1 MRALAGIVEVI
12 CRELAAHAGGVS
24 CVQNIEV
31 GFQVRLHLVAGLKH
45 NVAVGQGF
53 LGQGSLGYNAVL
65 LAQGSSVFQVGVGSF
80 HAGFVAV
87 HKGGKAGGVSFHSIL
102 AGDQNAGYQL
112 GAGNFFPLFVHIQG
126 NAQAFDLSQCA
137 GHKGL
142 GQHGDR
148 AGAGLQLSQ
157 SLGCFAVEVKGHIVI
172 RVNTV
177 FSQDVAQNIFRGG
190 TLAGCHDGLALQ
202 VLHAVHS
209 LAVFHN
215 IQHAQG
221 VDAGNLNGAVG
232 FLVQGCGQVS
242 GHSGCVQLALY
253 QLRHDFIGLAVHFKV
268 IISGIF
274 ACHQVHKAHGGGAFQ
289 AGNAQSIGGGQF
301 LGFLTGSGFRSSLGD
316 SFAGSCTG
324 CNRAGCRTAAGGN
337 GGSRKPPR
345 DDDDAPRKAKGRKS
359 GKKGSSG
366 KGGNGKKKKKIRWWQ
381 ILLITLLV
389 IALIFG
395 GAFALIMGAI
405 TPAGGN
411 IKLNQL
417 INTPKEFQG
426 KEFNILVTGVDR
438 SSTGDLSAGAANDSN
453 VNDGMTDMILYVHFN
468 NETGEM
474 KMLQIPRDTMVTT
487 DASVSGNYRIN
498 GVAKTQGSDGN
509 NNMAALCELV
519 ADQYKLPID
528 GFMTIRLE
536 MLTELVDLF
545 GGVEINVPMDVDYAA
560 LGLGDSVIHAGY
572 QTLNGASMEFLL
584 RARKIYPD
592 GDIGRLNMQRQF
604 YAALFRKLKSIGNIW
619 DVAKLTPAV
628 LNYMETNLSASDLI
642 SFAISMLKIDSSKIM
657 ICQMPVISGPQY
669 NGQSLLYP
677 ARQADADL
685 LNQYFRENTG
695 PVDAS
700 QLNLCDNVIDL
711 SGYTATDPNIQQMG
725 GLMAEA
731 DDAQKNENLDGSNQ
745 VTDIMAS
752 ESTAES
758 ESTDTDSTDTESQP
772 AA

>member
-1 MRALAGIVEVI
+1 MSEPRKLYTGSASGGLDQEQYEAARRRAQQLAEQNARRRTVQQPMRTAQGRHISQRPAAQPAPQPVQEPVQEPVQQPAPQPEAP
-12 CRELAAHAGGVS
+12 RELTYAQRQAMAYRAAAERKYGDTLQFQVQRPRRTVNRPADAEQQARQAANRLYEQPADRKPAAAPRTQVRQMDLNGVQGSKPMYNYDAAAGGIQMEEAAAQPRRAKHADAPQPAAH
-24 CVQNIEV
+24 
-31 GFQVRLHLVAGLKH
+31 K
-45 NVAVGQGF
+45 
-53 LGQGSLGYNAVL
+53 
-65 LAQGSSVFQVGVGSF
+65 
-80 HAGFVAV
+80 
-87 HKGGKAGGVSFHSIL
+87 
-102 AGDQNAGYQL
+102 
-112 GAGNFFPLFVHIQG
+112 P
-126 NAQAFDLSQCA
+126 
-137 GHKGL
+137 
-142 GQHGDR
+142 
-148 AGAGLQLSQ
+148 
-157 SLGCFAVEVKGHIVI
+157 
-172 RVNTV
+172 
-177 FSQDVAQNIFRGG
+177 
-190 TLAGCHDGLALQ
+190 
-202 VLHAVHS
+202 
-209 LAVFHN
+209 
-215 IQHAQG
+215 
-221 VDAGNLNGAVG
+221 
-232 FLVQGCGQVS
+232 
-242 GHSGCVQLALY
+242 
-253 QLRHDFIGLAVHFKV
+253 
-268 IISGIF
+268 
-274 ACHQVHKAHGGGAFQ
+274 
-289 AGNAQSIGGGQF
+289 
-301 LGFLTGSGFRSSLGD
+301 
-316 SFAGSCTG
+316 
-324 CNRAGCRTAAGGN
+324 RTAAGGN

-345 DDDDAPRKAKGRKS
+345 DEDDVPHKAKGRKS

-487 DASVSGNYRIN
+487 DTSVSGNFRIN
-498 GVAKTQGSDGN
+498 GVAKTQGSDSN

-528 GFMTIRLE
+528 GFITIRLE

-545 GGVEINVPMDVDYAA
+545 GGVEINVPVDVDYAA

-711 SGYTATDPNIQQMG
+711 SGYTATDSNIQQMG
-725 GLMAEA
+725 GLMAAA

>member
-1 MRALAGIVEVI
+1 MSEPRKLYTGSASGGLDQEQYEAARRRAQQLAEQNARRRTVQQPMRTAQGRHISQRPVVTGQPAPTPEPPVQEPVQQAAPAPERP
-12 CRELAAHAGGVS
+12 RELTYAQRQAMAYRAAAERRYGDTLQFQVQRPRRTVNRPPEPEQRTRQAAAQLYEQPAAPRQGQQPAPRPQAQAPGAPAPVGGIRLEEAAAQPRRTKHADAPQPAAH
-24 CVQNIEV
+24 
-31 GFQVRLHLVAGLKH
+31 K
-45 NVAVGQGF
+45 
-53 LGQGSLGYNAVL
+53 
-65 LAQGSSVFQVGVGSF
+65 
-80 HAGFVAV
+80 
-87 HKGGKAGGVSFHSIL
+87 
-102 AGDQNAGYQL
+102 
-112 GAGNFFPLFVHIQG
+112 P
-126 NAQAFDLSQCA
+126 
-137 GHKGL
+137 
-142 GQHGDR
+142 
-148 AGAGLQLSQ
+148 
-157 SLGCFAVEVKGHIVI
+157 
-172 RVNTV
+172 
-177 FSQDVAQNIFRGG
+177 
-190 TLAGCHDGLALQ
+190 
-202 VLHAVHS
+202 
-209 LAVFHN
+209 
-215 IQHAQG
+215 
-221 VDAGNLNGAVG
+221 
-232 FLVQGCGQVS
+232 
-242 GHSGCVQLALY
+242 
-253 QLRHDFIGLAVHFKV
+253 
-268 IISGIF
+268 
-274 ACHQVHKAHGGGAFQ
+274 
-289 AGNAQSIGGGQF
+289 
-301 LGFLTGSGFRSSLGD
+301 
-316 SFAGSCTG
+316 
-324 CNRAGCRTAAGGN
+324 RTAAGGN

-359 GKKGSSG
+359 GKKGGSG

-528 GFMTIRLE
+528 GFVTIRLE

-545 GGVEINVPMDVDYAA
+545 GGVEINVPVDVDYAA

-628 LNYMETNLSASDLI
+628 LNYMETDLNASTLI
-642 SFAISMLKIDSSKIM
+642 SFAVSMLKIDSNKIM
-657 ICQMPVISGPQY
+657 IAQMPRIRGRQY
-669 NGQSLLYP
+669 QGQALLYP
-677 ARQADADL
+677 ARQEDAKIMNDL
-685 LNQYFRENTG
+685 VRENTG

-700 QLNLCDNVIDL
+700 QLNLCDNVVDL
-711 SGYTATDPNIQQMG
+711 SGYSATDPNIQVMG
-725 GLMAEA
+725 GLMSEA
-731 DDAQKNENLDGSNQ
+731 DDAQKNNNRDGSNQ
-745 VTDIMAS
+745 VTDVMENDSATTTS
-752 ESTAES
+752 ES
-758 ESTDTDSTDTESQP
+758 ESTSEP

>member
-1 MRALAGIVEVI
+1 MSEPRKLYTGSASGGLDQEQYEAARRRAQQLAEQNARRRTVQQPMRTAQGRHISQRPAAQPAPQPVQEPVQEPVQQPAPQPEAP
-12 CRELAAHAGGVS
+12 RELTYAQRQAMAYRAAAERKYGDTLQFQVQRPRRTVNRPADAEQQARQAANRLYEQPADRQPAAAPRTQVRQMDLNGVQGSKPMYNYDAAAGGIQMEEAAAQPRRAKHADAPQPAAH
-24 CVQNIEV
+24 
-31 GFQVRLHLVAGLKH
+31 K
-45 NVAVGQGF
+45 
-53 LGQGSLGYNAVL
+53 
-65 LAQGSSVFQVGVGSF
+65 
-80 HAGFVAV
+80 
-87 HKGGKAGGVSFHSIL
+87 
-102 AGDQNAGYQL
+102 
-112 GAGNFFPLFVHIQG
+112 P
-126 NAQAFDLSQCA
+126 
-137 GHKGL
+137 
-142 GQHGDR
+142 
-148 AGAGLQLSQ
+148 
-157 SLGCFAVEVKGHIVI
+157 
-172 RVNTV
+172 
-177 FSQDVAQNIFRGG
+177 
-190 TLAGCHDGLALQ
+190 
-202 VLHAVHS
+202 
-209 LAVFHN
+209 
-215 IQHAQG
+215 
-221 VDAGNLNGAVG
+221 
-232 FLVQGCGQVS
+232 
-242 GHSGCVQLALY
+242 
-253 QLRHDFIGLAVHFKV
+253 
-268 IISGIF
+268 
-274 ACHQVHKAHGGGAFQ
+274 
-289 AGNAQSIGGGQF
+289 
-301 LGFLTGSGFRSSLGD
+301 
-316 SFAGSCTG
+316 
-324 CNRAGCRTAAGGN
+324 RTAAGGN

-345 DDDDAPRKAKGRKS
+345 DEDDAPRKAKGGKS
-359 GKKGSSG
+359 GKKGGSG

-405 TPAGGN
+405 TPEGGN

-426 KEFNILVTGVDR
+426 KEFNVLVTGVDR
-438 SSTGDLSAGAANDSN
+438 SSTGALAAGSANDSN

-487 DASVSGNYRIN
+487 DTSVSGNYRIN
-498 GVAKTQGSDGN
+498 GVAKTQGSDSN

-519 ADQYKLPID
+519 ADQYQIPID
-528 GFMTIRLE
+528 GFITIRLE

-545 GGVEINVPMDVDYAA
+545 GGVEIYVPMEMDYEGSH
-560 LGLGDSVIHAGY
+560 LNQGY
-572 QTLNGASMEFLL
+572 QTLKGDACEFLL
-584 RARKIYPD
+584 RARHVYPN

-711 SGYTATDPNIQQMG
+711 SGYTATDPKIQQMG

-731 DDAQKNENLDGSNQ
+731 DDAQKNDNLDGSNQ

-758 ESTDTDSTDTESQP
+758 ESTDADSTDTESQP